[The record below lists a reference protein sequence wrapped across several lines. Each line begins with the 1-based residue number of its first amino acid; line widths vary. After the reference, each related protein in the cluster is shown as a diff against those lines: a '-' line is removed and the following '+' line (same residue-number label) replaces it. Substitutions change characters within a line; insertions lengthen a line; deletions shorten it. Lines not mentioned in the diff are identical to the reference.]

1 MSTSV
6 LEKRVDVIRRN
17 MPAIPTGRSV
27 TVLQFTFAIL
37 LLLCTP
43 GPTNTLMALGGY
55 ARGWL
60 RGLPLIGGELGGYLI
75 VVVPVAT
82 LAAPFF
88 EAYPQASV
96 WAKLI
101 AGAWVLYLGY
111 RLWTSE
117 KQAKDAAE
125 ISVRQVFVTTVLN
138 PKALII
144 ALVIMPHGGLT
155 ELAPWLALFAG
166 LVLLAANGWI
176 AFGSLMRRTERFE
189 VKPIVVRRI
198 AAACLVL
205 FAMIL
210 ASASIQ
216 SLA

>member
-1 MSTSV
+1 M
-6 LEKRVDVIRRN
+6 
-17 MPAIPTGRSV
+17 
-27 TVLQFTFAIL
+27 
-37 LLLCTP
+37 
-43 GPTNTLMALGGY
+43 
-55 ARGWL
+55 RGWL
-60 RGLPLIGGELGGYLI
+60 KGLPLIAGELGGYLLVI
-75 VVVPVAT
+75 VPAAT

-88 EAYPQASV
+88 DAYPQASV
-96 WAKLI
+96 GVKLT
-101 AGAWVLYLGY
+101 AGVWVLYLGY

-117 KQAKDAAE
+117 KQAKDAVE

-144 ALVIMPHGGLT
+144 ALVIMPHDGLT
-155 ELAPWLALFAG
+155 DLAPWLVLLAG

-189 VKPIVVRRI
+189 VKPIVVRRV

>member
-1 MSTSV
+1 MT
-6 LEKRVDVIRRN
+6 LPE
-17 MPAIPTGRSV
+17 
-27 TVLQFTFAIL
+27 FTLAIL

-55 ARGWL
+55 SRGWL
-60 RGLPLIGGELGGYLI
+60 KGLPLIAGELGGYLLVI
-75 VVVPVAT
+75 VPVAT

-88 EAYPQASV
+88 DAYPQASV
-96 WAKLI
+96 WAKLA
-101 AGAWVLYLGY
+101 AGVWVLYLGY
-111 RLWTSE
+111 SLWMSE
-117 KQAKDAAE
+117 KQAKDAVE
-125 ISVRQVFVTTVLN
+125 ISIRQVFVTTVLN

-144 ALVIMPHGGLT
+144 ALVIMPHGGLPT
-155 ELAPWLALFAG
+155 LAPRLALFAG

-189 VKPIVVRRI
+189 VKPIVVRRV

>member
-1 MSTSV
+1 MT
-6 LEKRVDVIRRN
+6 
-17 MPAIPTGRSV
+17 PTE
-27 TVLQFTFAIL
+27 FTLAIL

-60 RGLPLIGGELGGYLI
+60 RALPLIGGELGGYLLVI
-75 VVVPVAT
+75 VPVAT

-88 EAYPQASV
+88 DAYPQASV
-96 WAKLI
+96 WARLA
-101 AGAWVLYLGY
+101 AGVWVLYLGY
-111 RLWTSE
+111 RLWVSE
-117 KQAKDAAE
+117 KQEKEAAE
-125 ISVRQVFVTTVLN
+125 ISIRQVFVTTVLN

-144 ALVIMPHGGLT
+144 ALVIMPHGGVFDL
-155 ELAPWLALFAG
+155 LPWLALFAG

-176 AFGSLMRRTERFE
+176 AFGSLMRRTGRFE

-210 ASASIQ
+210 ATASIQ

>member
-1 MSTSV
+1 
-6 LEKRVDVIRRN
+6 
-17 MPAIPTGRSV
+17 MPATSTGSCMTIPE
-27 TVLQFTFAIL
+27 FTLAIL

-60 RGLPLIGGELGGYLI
+60 KGLPLIAGELGGYLLVI
-75 VVVPVAT
+75 VPVAT

-88 EAYPQASV
+88 DAYPQALV
-96 WAKLI
+96 WAKLA
-101 AGAWVLYLGY
+101 AGVWVLYLGY
-111 RLWTSE
+111 RLWTFE
-117 KQAKDAAE
+117 KQAKEAVE
-125 ISVRQVFVTTVLN
+125 ISIRQVFVTTVLN

-144 ALVIMPHGGLT
+144 ALVIMPHCGLT

-176 AFGSLMRRTERFE
+176 AFGSFMRHTERFE

>member
-1 MSTSV
+1 MT
-6 LEKRVDVIRRN
+6 LPE
-17 MPAIPTGRSV
+17 
-27 TVLQFTFAIL
+27 FTLAVL

-60 RGLPLIGGELGGYLI
+60 KGLPLIAGELGGYLLVI
-75 VVVPVAT
+75 VPMAT

-88 EAYPQASV
+88 DTYPQALV
-96 WAKLI
+96 WAKLA
-101 AGAWVLYLGY
+101 AGVWVLYLVY

-117 KQAKDAAE
+117 KQAKEAVE
-125 ISVRQVFVTTVLN
+125 ISIRQVFVTTVLN
-138 PKALII
+138 PKTLII
-144 ALVIMPHGGLT
+144 ALVIMPHDGLT

-189 VKPIVVRRI
+189 VKPIAVRRT

>member
-1 MSTSV
+1 MTPPEFI
-6 LEKRVDVIRRN
+6 L
-17 MPAIPTGRSV
+17 
-27 TVLQFTFAIL
+27 AIL

-55 ARGWL
+55 SRGWL
-60 RGLPLIGGELGGYLI
+60 KSLPLIGGELGGYLI
-75 VVVPVAT
+75 VIVPVAT

-88 EAYPQASV
+88 DAYPQASV
-96 WAKLI
+96 WAKLA
-101 AGAWVLYLGY
+101 AGVWVLYLGY

-117 KQAKDAAE
+117 KQAKDAVE
-125 ISVRQVFVTTVLN
+125 VSVRQVFVTTVLN

-176 AFGSLMRRTERFE
+176 AFGSLMRRTELFE
-189 VKPIVVRRI
+189 VKPIVIRR
-198 AAACLVL
+198 AAAVCLLL

>member
-1 MSTSV
+1 
-6 LEKRVDVIRRN
+6 
-17 MPAIPTGRSV
+17 MPATSTGSCM
-27 TVLQFTFAIL
+27 TVPEFTLAIL

-60 RGLPLIGGELGGYLI
+60 KGLPLIAGELGGYLLVI
-75 VVVPVAT
+75 VPVAT

-88 EAYPQASV
+88 HAYPQALV
-96 WAKLI
+96 WAKLA
-101 AGAWVLYLGY
+101 AGVWVLYLGY

-117 KQAKDAAE
+117 KQAKEAVE
-125 ISVRQVFVTTVLN
+125 ISIRQVFVTTVLN

-189 VKPIVVRRI
+189 VKPIVVRRV

>member
-1 MSTSV
+1 MTPP
-6 LEKRVDVIRRN
+6 E
-17 MPAIPTGRSV
+17 
-27 TVLQFTFAIL
+27 FTLAIL

-60 RGLPLIGGELGGYLI
+60 KGLPLIGGELGGYLTVI
-75 VVVPVAT
+75 VPVAT

-88 EAYPQASV
+88 DAYSQALV
-96 WAKLI
+96 WTKLA
-101 AGAWVLYLGY
+101 AGVWVLYLGY
-111 RLWTSE
+111 RLWVSE
-117 KQAKDAAE
+117 KQAKAAME
-125 ISVRQVFVTTVLN
+125 VSVRQVFVTTVLN
-138 PKALII
+138 PKALIV
-144 ALVIMPHGGLT
+144 ALVIMPHGGLAV
-155 ELAPWLALFAG
+155 LAPWLVLFAG

-189 VKPIVVRRI
+189 VKPIVVRRV
-198 AAACLVL
+198 AAACLLL

>member
-1 MSTSV
+1 MT
-6 LEKRVDVIRRN
+6 LPE
-17 MPAIPTGRSV
+17 
-27 TVLQFTFAIL
+27 FTLAIL

-55 ARGWL
+55 SRGWL
-60 RGLPLIGGELGGYLI
+60 KGLPLIAGELGGYLLVI
-75 VVVPVAT
+75 VPVAT

-88 EAYPQASV
+88 DAYPQASV
-96 WAKLI
+96 WAKLA
-101 AGAWVLYLGY
+101 AGVWVLYLGY
-111 RLWTSE
+111 SLWMSE
-117 KQAKDAAE
+117 KQAKDAVE

-144 ALVIMPHGGLT
+144 ALVIMPHDGLT
-155 ELAPWLALFAG
+155 ELAPRLALFAG
-166 LVLLAANGWI
+166 FVLLAANGWI

-189 VKPIVVRRI
+189 VKPIVVRRV

>member
-1 MSTSV
+1 MTPTEFT
-6 LEKRVDVIRRN
+6 L
-17 MPAIPTGRSV
+17 AI
-27 TVLQFTFAIL
+27 F

-55 ARGWL
+55 AQGWTKS
-60 RGLPLIGGELGGYLI
+60 LPLIAGEIGGYLLVI
-75 VVVPVAT
+75 VPVAT

-88 EAYPQASV
+88 DAYPQASV
-96 WAKLI
+96 WVKLT
-101 AGAWVLYLGY
+101 AGAWVLYLGF
-111 RLWTSE
+111 RLWASG
-117 KQAKDAAE
+117 KQAKE
-125 ISVRQVFVTTVLN
+125 TVEVSLRQVFVTTVLN

-144 ALVIMPHGGLT
+144 ALVIMPHGGLSA
-155 ELAPWLALFAG
+155 LLPWLGLFAM

-176 AFGSLMRRTERFE
+176 AFGSLLRRTERFE
-189 VKPIVVRRI
+189 VRPIIVRRV
-198 AAACLVL
+198 AAACLFL

>member
-1 MSTSV
+1 MT
-6 LEKRVDVIRRN
+6 
-17 MPAIPTGRSV
+17 PTEFI
-27 TVLQFTFAIL
+27 LAIL

-60 RGLPLIGGELGGYLI
+60 RGLPLIVGELGGYLLVI
-75 VVVPVAT
+75 VPVAT

-88 EAYPQASV
+88 DAYPQAAV
-96 WAKLI
+96 WAKLA
-101 AGAWVLYLGY
+101 AGVWVLYLGY

-117 KQAKDAAE
+117 KQAKDAVE

-144 ALVIMPHGGLT
+144 ALVIMPHDGLT

-176 AFGSLMRRTERFE
+176 AFGSLMRRTDRFE

>member
-1 MSTSV
+1 
-6 LEKRVDVIRRN
+6 
-17 MPAIPTGRSV
+17 MPATSTGSCM
-27 TVLQFTFAIL
+27 TVPEFTLAIL

-60 RGLPLIGGELGGYLI
+60 KGLPLIAGELGGYLLVI
-75 VVVPVAT
+75 VPVAT

-88 EAYPQASV
+88 DAYPQASV
-96 WAKLI
+96 WAKLA
-101 AGAWVLYLGY
+101 AGVWVLYLGY

-117 KQAKDAAE
+117 KQAKDAVE

-155 ELAPWLALFAG
+155 QLAPWLALFAG

-176 AFGSLMRRTERFE
+176 AFGSLMRRTDRFE
-189 VKPIVVRRI
+189 VKPFVVRRI

>member
-1 MSTSV
+1 MTSTEFA
-6 LEKRVDVIRRN
+6 L
-17 MPAIPTGRSV
+17 
-27 TVLQFTFAIL
+27 AIL

-60 RGLPLIGGELGGYLI
+60 KALPLIAGEIGGYLLVI
-75 VVVPVAT
+75 VPVAT

-88 EAYPQASV
+88 DAYPQVSV
-96 WAKLI
+96 WAKLT
-101 AGAWVLYLGY
+101 AGVWVFYLGY
-111 RLWTSE
+111 RLWMSE
-117 KQAKDAAE
+117 KQAKEAVE
-125 ISVRQVFVTTVLN
+125 ISVRQILVTTVLN

-144 ALVIMPHGGLT
+144 ALVIMPHGGLV

-166 LVLLAANGWI
+166 LVLLAANGSI
-176 AFGSLMRRTERFE
+176 AFGCLMRRTERFE
-189 VKPIVVRRI
+189 VKPIAVRRI

-210 ASASIQ
+210 ASTSIQ
-216 SLA
+216 LPA